1 MRLISSSDNP
11 VELLIVIFC
20 SLPVPISLAD
30 TLTIPSYQTQNTQGQ
45 SGTKENGNGN
55 DKGTDGNGNSTVD
68 GDFHKVDPDK

>member
-1 MRLISSSDNP
+1 MKEKKDALSKVAQD
-11 VELLIVIFC
+11 
-20 SLPVPISLAD
+20 LAVK
-30 TLTIPSYQTQNTQGQ
+30 LYQKQNTQGQ